1 MEMEILHLKVIIL
14 YPEAVDGTAEG
25 GIGWEK
31 IADRYQTDF
40 DWYRFILHSLQY
52 ILVYNTLGSH
62 THK

>member
-31 IADRYQTDF
+31 IADRYQTYF
-40 DWYRFILHSLQY
+40 DW
-52 ILVYNTLGSH
+52 VYFT
-62 THK
+62 